1 MTDYKWTHPTARKRH
16 RCECCSC
23 LRRASCAPTGRCEA
37 MILDL
42 FAGAGGWEEG
52 ARMRGLHN
60 TVGIEW
66 DETACATARAAGHAR
81 IQADVAAHP
90 VPTPWR
96 GNVSGVIASP
106 PCQSF
111 SRAGKGLGKL
121 DAPYCIELADRIS
134 VGFDELGWHEW
145 ADERSPLVAQPVRW
159 VRDLRPEWIALEQ
172 VPAVLPFWRHLA
184 GIFEGWGYAVWTG
197 VLNAADYGVPQ
208 TRRRAFLS
216 ASLEREVRA
225 PKPTHAKGGA
235 GGLRPWVTM
244 AEALGWGFDEPSATV
259 SGGGTKTGGAEP
271 FANARYRARLQD
283 YVLQARG
290 AGITERH
297 GSRPPTPAV
306 QPSPTVTTKAR
317 SWDRLSVRPG
327 GRVNSTRVTVQEA
340 AALQS
345 FRPDYPWQGSRT
357 KQFVQVGNA
366 VPPLL
371 AARVLEV
378 VV

>member
-1 MTDYKWTHPTARKRH
+1 
-16 RCECCSC
+16 
-23 LRRASCAPTGRCEA
+23 

-66 DETACATARAAGHAR
+66 DEMACATARAAGHAR
-81 IQADVAAHP
+81 VQADVAAHP

-96 GNVSGVIASP
+96 GNVTGVIASP

-121 DAPYCIELADRIS
+121 DAPYCIELADRMS

-159 VRDLRPEWIALEQ
+159 VRDLRPKWIALEQ
-172 VPAVLPFWRHLA
+172 VREVLPFWRHLA
-184 GIFEGWGYAVWTG
+184 GIFEGWGYSVWTG
-197 VLNAADYGVPQ
+197 VLDAADYGVPQ
-208 TRRRAFLS
+208 TRQRAFLA

-225 PKPTHAKGGA
+225 PQPTHAKGGA

-244 AEALGWGFDEPSATV
+244 AEALGWDVGDCV
-259 SGGGTKTGGAEP
+259 SP
-271 FANARYRARLQD
+271 
-283 YVLQARG
+283 ARG
-290 AGITERH
+290 AGITKRH
-297 GSRPPTPAV
+297 GARPPTPAV

-317 SWDRLSVRPG
+317 SWDRWVFDRPATTVAG
-327 GRVNSTRVTVQEA
+327 DPRIAEPRYRTGNERQHANSIRMTVQEL

-345 FRPDYPWQGSRT
+345 FRPGYPWQGSRT

-371 AARVLEV
+371 AARVLEAV
-378 VV
+378 V

>member
-1 MTDYKWTHPTARKRH
+1 MRAYK
-16 RCECCSC
+16 
-23 LRRASCAPTGRCEA
+23 GEA

-60 TVGIEW
+60 IVGIEL
-66 DETACATARAAGHAR
+66 DEMACATARAAGHAR

-96 GNVSGVIASP
+96 GNVAVVIASP

-121 DAPYCIELADRIS
+121 DAPYCIELADRMS

-145 ADERSPLVAQPVRW
+145 ADDRSPLVAQPVRW
-159 VRDLRPEWIALEQ
+159 VRDLRPKWIALEQ

-208 TRRRAFLS
+208 TRKRAFLI
-216 ASLEREVRA
+216 ASLEREVCA
-225 PKPTHAKGGA
+225 PPKPTHAKDGA

-244 AEALGWGFDEPSATV
+244 AEALGWGPDEPSATV

-271 FANARYRARLQD
+271 FANARYRARLHRWVFD
-283 YVLQARG
+283 RPATTV
-290 AGITERH
+290 AGDPRIAEPKYRKGNERQH
-297 GSRPPTPAV
+297 ANSIRLTVPELAV
-306 QPSPTVTTKAR
+306 
-317 SWDRLSVRPG
+317 
-327 GRVNSTRVTVQEA
+327 
-340 AALQS
+340 LQS
-345 FRPDYPWQGSRT
+345 FRPGYPWQGSST
-357 KQFVQVGNA
+357 KQCVQVGNA
-366 VPPLL
+366 VPPLM